1 LKTTIPADL
10 SAKSPL
16 AENDELTLYIL
27 IDWEDIE
34 PDVLRAEISELVYN
48 GDAERYSVSKLLN
61 E

>member
-48 GDAERYSVSKLLN
+48 GDGICVRR
-61 E
+61 